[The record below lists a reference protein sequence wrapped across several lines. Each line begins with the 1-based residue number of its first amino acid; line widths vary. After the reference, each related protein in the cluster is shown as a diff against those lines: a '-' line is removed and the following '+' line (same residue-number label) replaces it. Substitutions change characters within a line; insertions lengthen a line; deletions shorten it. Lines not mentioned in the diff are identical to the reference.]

1 MRHGLIFFFFL
12 SILYSCNRETEILN
26 KFSDGTLVNI
36 ADLQDRRAGDS
47 LLLFF
52 GHLNPQYRRSA
63 AIAFG
68 SVQDSIYVEPLEN
81 LLKSDTDSTV
91 RKAAAFALG
100 QTPGSKSELALAL
113 ATNNEKSATVL
124 SEIIQSYGKVAQS
137 WKLNFIPAD
146 TILSQALGWGYYR
159 MAVRGLSDDLLN
171 KNAIELLQSNGTG
184 TRLAAAHYFARGAKE
199 FQNFADVLINTAAT
213 DNSPLVRMGA
223 ALALGKIISE
233 PSSGALIAIAEKD
246 TDYRVRLNAIRSLQY
261 FPFEV
266 TKKALI
272 NALDNSNVNVG
283 ISAAEAIR
291 VSVTK
296 EYWKEVLA
304 AARNNHNWRI
314 NAILFEAALFA
325 SGDKLLADEIRTA
338 YDKSQ
343 NVYQRAALLTS
354 LRHLPSTAEFLH
366 QQLMESKQPVI
377 KSSAALA
384 LVAINHNENFDASLS
399 SEFARIYE
407 EAIGDGDMAVIG
419 IVCSALAD
427 TALNYRS
434 IIKDFNFLK
443 VARNKLSLPRDY
455 ESIVPLEMAINH
467 FEKKNE
473 DSALAN
479 DFNHP
484 IDWQLV
490 KRIRP
495 DQKAIIKTS
504 RGNITIRL
512 LVEEAPGSVG
522 NFVSLAAS
530 KYYDDRRI
538 HRVAANFVVQG
549 GCPRGDGWG
558 SEDYSIRS
566 EFMPHPYAT
575 GSVGMASAGKDTEGT
590 QWFITHSPT
599 PHLEG
604 RYTLFAE
611 VESGMDVV
619 HNLEIG
625 DSIIGVEI
633 IGFNPL

>member
-1 MRHGLIFFFFL
+1 MKHGLIVFFFL
-12 SILYSCNRETEILN
+12 SILCSCNHETEILN
-26 KFSDGTLVNI
+26 KFSDATLVNI
-36 ADLQDRRAGDS
+36 ANLQDRRSGDS

-52 GHLNPQYRRSA
+52 DHLNPQYRRSA

-68 SVQDSIYVEPLEN
+68 SLQDSIYAEPLEN

-91 RKAAAFALG
+91 RKAAAYALG
-100 QTPGSKSELALAL
+100 QTPGFKSEVALAA
-113 ATNNEKSATVL
+113 ATGNEKSSAVL
-124 SEIIQSYGKVAQS
+124 SEIIQAYGKVARE
-137 WKLNFIPAD
+137 WKLNVIPGD
-146 TILSQALGWGYYR
+146 TIISRALGWGYYR

-171 KNAIELLQSNGTG
+171 KNAIELLQSNATG
-184 TRLAAAHYFARGAKE
+184 TRLAAAHYFARGAKD
-199 FQNFADVLINTAAT
+199 FQNFADVLIRTAAT
-213 DNSPLVRMGA
+213 DNSPLVRMA
-223 ALALGKIISE
+223 AAFALGKILSE
-233 PSSGALIAIAEKD
+233 SSSGALIAIAESD
-246 TDYRVRLNAIRSLQY
+246 GDYRVRVNAVRSLQY
-261 FPFEV
+261 FPFDV
-266 TKKALI
+266 AKKALM
-272 NALDNSNVNVG
+272 NALDDSNINVG
-283 ISAAEAIR
+283 ISAAEAIKN
-291 VSVTK
+291 SVTK

-304 AARNNHNWRI
+304 AARSAHNWRI
-314 NAILFEAALFA
+314 NATLLEAALLA
-325 SGDKLLADEIRTA
+325 SGDKHLADEITTA
-338 YDKSQ
+338 YHKTQ
-343 NVYQRAALLTS
+343 NVYQRAALLTT
-354 LRHLPSTAEFLH
+354 LQHMPSVAAFLH

-384 LVAINHNENFDASLS
+384 LVALNHNEKFDTSLS
-399 SEFARIYE
+399 PEFAKFYQ

-434 IIKDFNFLK
+434 VITDFNFLK
-443 VARNKLSLPRDY
+443 VARSKLSLPRDF

-467 FEKKNE
+467 FEGKNE
-473 DSALAN
+473 NSALAN

-484 IDWQLV
+484 IDWELV
-490 KRIRP
+490 TRIRH

-530 KYYDDRRI
+530 KFYDGRRI
-538 HRVAANFVVQG
+538 HRVAPNFVVQD

-611 VESGMDVV
+611 VETGMDIV

-625 DSIIGVEI
+625 DSIIAVEI
-633 IGFNPL
+633 IGFNSL